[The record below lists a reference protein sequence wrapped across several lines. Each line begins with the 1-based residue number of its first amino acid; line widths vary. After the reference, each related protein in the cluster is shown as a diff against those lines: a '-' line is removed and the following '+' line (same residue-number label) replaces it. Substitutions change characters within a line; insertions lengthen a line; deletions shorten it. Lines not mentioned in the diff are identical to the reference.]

1 MRKYGLANSGL
12 LWIGGTTMARTVG
25 TKEPVRDLQKIR
37 QMKEWL
43 LVNKT
48 YRDYFLLFLGLN
60 TGLRISDLLRLRV
73 MDVRNKNEIKI
84 ITKKT
89 EREITIP
96 LNGDV
101 QFEIK
106 KFIENKNESD
116 FLFQSREGNNSSIT
130 AVQADRILKVAAEAC
145 EINSWGTHSMRKSF
159 GYHYYKKN
167 KDVFFLMNLY
177 GHSSQHQTLKYIGIT
192 QDQIRDSLEGF
203 IL

>member
-1 MRKYGLANSGL
+1 
-12 LWIGGTTMARTVG
+12 MARTVG

-89 EREITIP
+89 EREIKIP
-96 LNGDV
+96 INGDV

-106 KFIENKNESD
+106 KFVENKNESD
-116 FLFQSREGNNSSIT
+116 FLFQSREGNNSSIST
-130 AVQADRILKVAAEAC
+130 VQADRILKEAAAAC
-145 EINSWGTHSMRKSF
+145 KIESWGTHSMRKSF
-159 GYHYYKKN
+159 GYHYYQKN

-177 GHSSQHQTLKYIGIT
+177 GHSSQHQTMKYIGIT
-192 QDQIRDSLEGF
+192 EDQIRDSLEGF